1 MEGSP
6 KVNQLVDFIS
16 RAIVEG
22 RLLPGSRLPS
32 LRDFCDQIT
41 ISKYTVVEALERLR
55 ASGLVTSSQGRGYFV
70 SRSRTAFESELEKSI
85 PIVNSD
91 LHSRLK
97 HAFAKSTDV
106 LRPGCGFLPERWL
119 DTELFRKALRQTI
132 RKPQLKFSEYG
143 NPRGYLP
150 LRKTLQ
156 MKMSEAGI
164 NVPVDHI
171 ILTSSTMNAIDMLF
185 RILLRPG
192 DTVLLDDPCY
202 FNFHASLR
210 QHHAN
215 VVFAPR
221 GYQGVTKDVFEML
234 LKKYRPRVF
243 LTSGLMH
250 NPTGHSYTLEEM
262 FSLITLLNQYD
273 CHLIEDDLYHDLLE
287 PSPKPMA
294 ALAGLA
300 NASYISGFSKLLS
313 ANMRVAYIATSAQ
326 LSEELIQ
333 LKSLTGGVTCE
344 FTEQT
349 LYQFFRDG
357 SYNRHQRRLASN
369 LSDASSR
376 VKCWLQAAGCRFP
389 VAHPNGLFLWAELP
403 GHIDSES
410 LAETALQH
418 GIALAPGTLFC
429 QNPDGL
435 RYMRF
440 NIAHSDNPVVK
451 ELVTRLLNFDISH
464 SSHSSE

>member
-1 MEGSP
+1 MEGTP
-6 KVNQLVDFIS
+6 KVRQLVDFIS
-16 RAIVEG
+16 EAVADG

-32 LRDFCDQIT
+32 LRVFCEQLS
-41 ISKYTVVEALERLR
+41 ISKYTMVEALERLR
-55 ASGLVTSSQGRGYFV
+55 ASGLVTSIQGRGYFV
-70 SRSRTAFESELEKSI
+70 SRTRANPDNELDKPVS
-85 PIVNSD
+85 IVNSD

-97 HAFAKSTDV
+97 RAFIKNTDV
-106 LRPGCGFLPERWL
+106 LRPGCGFFPENWL

-132 RKPQLKFSEYG
+132 RKPHLKFSEYG
-143 NPRGYLP
+143 NPMGYLP

-164 NVPVDHI
+164 SVPVDQI
-171 ILTSSTMNAIDMLF
+171 ILTNSTMNAIDMLF
-185 RILLRPG
+185 RVLLKPG
-192 DTVLLDDPCY
+192 DTVLLDDACY

-215 VVFAPR
+215 VIFAPR
-221 GYQGVTKDVFEML
+221 GHQGVSKKALAKL
-234 LKKYRPRVF
+234 LETHRPRVY

-273 CHLIEDDLYHDLLE
+273 CHLIEDDLYHDLME
-287 PSPKPMA
+287 PAPKPMA
-294 ALAGLA
+294 ALAGLV

-313 ANMRVAYIATSAQ
+313 ANMRVAYIATSPKLAEQ
-326 LSEELIQ
+326 LAQ

-376 VKCWLQAAGCRFP
+376 VKRWLQAAGCRFP
-389 VAHPNGLFLWAELP
+389 VENSSGLFLWVELP
-403 GHIDSES
+403 EHIDSET
-410 LAETALQH
+410 LADQALKQ
-418 GIALAPGTLFC
+418 GMALAPGTLFC
-429 QNPDGL
+429 QGPEGL
-435 RYMRF
+435 RFMRF
-440 NIAHSDNPVVK
+440 NIAHSDNDAVKNLVVS
-451 ELVTRLLNFDISH
+451 LLSH
-464 SSHSSE
+464 